1 MSVYGSAVEFVK
13 ELYKMQKLMI
23 KERLNFGARA
33 LMINIML
40 AANASPRQMSVEIT
54 DGELMRY
61 TGMSHTA
68 ITANKRRLKNKGLV
82 DFTSGKRGT
91 TYYMQ
96 VADENAEKV

>member
-54 DGELMRY
+54 DGELSNIQRINSLY
-61 TGMSHTA
+61 FL
-68 ITANKRRLKNKGLV
+68 NLQYFLNN
-82 DFTSGKRGT
+82 F
-91 TYYMQ
+91 
-96 VADENAEKV
+96 